1 MPNLQKEWDAIDVY
15 HDQEENTL
23 ETASF
28 GTSDQTYYFATAR
41 LKAVLRHM
49 DIAFNWL
56 LEPHIIQFT
65 AYSVDAALFE
75 AIRAKFLSEDF
86 GLDKPGAATT
96 D

>member
-1 MPNLQKEWDAIDVY
+1 MPNLKKEWDAIDVY

-28 GTSDQTYYFATAR
+28 GTSDTTYHFATAH
-41 LKAVLRHM
+41 LKAVLKSM
-49 DIAFNWL
+49 GVEFDWL
-56 LEPHIIQFT
+56 LEPHIVKFT
-65 AYSVDAALFE
+65 AYRVDAAVFE

-86 GLDKPGAATT
+86 ALDKPGAATA